1 MLLICSLTFFSLIG
15 CKGKNELTVPVNL
28 RTEYLREPIGLDTK
42 SPRFTWEYKGSEKNF
57 LASRSEIRI
66 GTSPDNLQ
74 PYTDNMTLEPHTR
87 YYWNVTVW
95 DQDGDIC
102 ETSETA
108 TFETAKFKSSD
119 WSGKWITDSHDKE
132 FEPAP
137 MFRKAFTLGKEI
149 EEARV
154 YVAAAGY
161 YDLFINGKRVGEN
174 YLYPGYTHFDKRILY
189 VTHDVTSLLKPG
201 GNAIATV
208 LGNGWHNV
216 QSKAVW
222 NFETARWRNRPR
234 ILCELRLRYT
244 DGTTEVIATDESWRT
259 ATGPYIYNNIY
270 SGDKYDATL
279 EENGWNAEGFD
290 DSKWGPVQVTEAPAP
305 LLAAQQMP
313 GIRITEELQPVSMK
327 KFSDKLYVF
336 SFEKNFAGLSRLKV
350 KGAPG
355 TRITLKHGELL
366 KTNGRLEQGN
376 IDVYYHP
383 VKPGEVFQMDVFTL
397 KGTGEEEIFM
407 PSFAYHGFQHV
418 EVESSAPV
426 VLTKESLTGLFM
438 HTAVEPVGSFSCSD
452 PLLNK
457 IWKATM
463 EAYRSNLHSIPTD
476 CPQREK
482 NGWTADAHVAIDLGL
497 LGFDA
502 ITLYEKWMNDFCDE
516 QKDNGILPCI
526 IPTSVWGYDWANGV
540 DWTSAVAIIPWEIYR
555 FYGDTTLLR
564 RMYGPIKKYV
574 SYIESISTNH
584 LTDWGL
590 GDWVPVRSKSNITLT
605 SSIYYYTD
613 VCILAKAARLF
624 GYAEDASYY
633 NTLAQKIKEAINTSF
648 LNKETGIYAEGTQT
662 ELAMPLYWGIV
673 PEEDKKKVAARLHEL
688 VEKDDYHLDVGLLG
702 SKALLSALS
711 DNGYA
716 ETAYKVASQDTYP
729 SWGYW
734 IKQGATTLHENW
746 RTDVVIDNSYNHIMF
761 GEIGA
766 WLYKGLGGIQIDEK
780 HPGFKHILLKPFF
793 PADMNELTIRYNTP
807 YGWLNI
813 NWVRQTNDCIRYTI
827 DIPAGTSATFVPF
840 TMPEPQ
846 KSITLQAGKHS
857 LELDF
862 IHQLINQR

>member
-1 MLLICSLTFFSLIG
+1 MVKKNTLLICSLAFFSLMG

-174 YLYPGYTHFDKRILY
+174 YLDPGYTHFDKRILY

-234 ILCELRLRYT
+234 MLCELRLRYT

-259 ATGPYIYNNIY
+259 ATGPYTYNNIY

-290 DSKWGPVQVTEAPAP
+290 DSKWDPVQVTEAPAP

-366 KTNGRLEQGN
+366 KTDGRLEQGN

-502 ITLYEKWMNDFCDE
+502 ITLYEKWMNDFI
-516 QKDNGILPCI
+516 DNQREAGEISGI
-526 IPTSVWGYDWANGV
+526 IPSSGWGYGEWPGPVWDA
-540 DWTSAVAIIPWEIYR
+540 AMFIIPNALYNYYMFGNDMSFVLNVRKQTPIGPR
-555 FYGDTTLLR
+555 SINNVLYGTTELLTS
-564 RMYGPIKKYV
+564 IA
-574 SYIESISTNH
+574 SEECISTQVSLNSPGDIVFS
-584 LTDWGL
+584 LVNVKNLLVDNWQFIFAILVFL
-590 GDWVPVRSKSNITLT
+590 GGGSALSFKVPGAIDIVKSIF
-605 SSIYYYTD
+605 S
-613 VCILAKAARLF
+613 AKDDYRIKH
-624 GYAEDASYY
+624 AEAEKAELEVLEKKAD
-633 NTLAQKIKEAINTSF
+633 LLQKIKDSGIN
-648 LNKETGIYAEGTQT
+648 
-662 ELAMPLYWGIV
+662 
-673 PEEDKKKVAARLHEL
+673 PESLKNPVD
-688 VEKDDYHLDVGLLG
+688 
-702 SKALLSALS
+702 ALLT
-711 DNGYA
+711 GC
-716 ETAYKVASQDTYP
+716 
-729 SWGYW
+729 
-734 IKQGATTLHENW
+734 TTLEVEPIILDDASAANVPLA
-746 RTDVVIDNSYNHIMF
+746 TEVQESPDI
-761 GEIGA
+761 E
-766 WLYKGLGGIQIDEK
+766 DE
-780 HPGFKHILLKPFF
+780 
-793 PADMNELTIRYNTP
+793 
-807 YGWLNI
+807 
-813 NWVRQTNDCIRYTI
+813 
-827 DIPAGTSATFVPF
+827 
-840 TMPEPQ
+840 
-846 KSITLQAGKHS
+846 
-857 LELDF
+857 
-862 IHQLINQR
+862 

>member
-1 MLLICSLTFFSLIG
+1 MVKKNTLLICSLAFFSLMG

-57 LASRSEIRI
+57 LASHSEIRI

-74 PYTDNMTLEPHTR
+74 LYTDNMTLEPHTR

-174 YLYPGYTHFDKRILY
+174 YLDPGYTHFDKRILY

-234 ILCELRLRYT
+234 MLCELRLRYT

-259 ATGPYIYNNIY
+259 ATGPYTYNNIY

-290 DSKWGPVQVTEAPAP
+290 DSKWDPVQVTEAPAP

-355 TRITLKHGELL
+355 TRITLKHGAE
-366 KTNGRLEQGN
+366 NRRSS
-376 IDVYYHP
+376 
-383 VKPGEVFQMDVFTL
+383 
-397 KGTGEEEIFM
+397 GTGK
-407 PSFAYHGFQHV
+407 YRCLL
-418 EVESSAPV
+418 SS
-426 VLTKESLTGLFM
+426 
-438 HTAVEPVGSFSCSD
+438 C
-452 PLLNK
+452 
-457 IWKATM
+457 
-463 EAYRSNLHSIPTD
+463 
-476 CPQREK
+476 
-482 NGWTADAHVAIDLGL
+482 
-497 LGFDA
+497 
-502 ITLYEKWMNDFCDE
+502 
-516 QKDNGILPCI
+516 
-526 IPTSVWGYDWANGV
+526 
-540 DWTSAVAIIPWEIYR
+540 
-555 FYGDTTLLR
+555 
-564 RMYGPIKKYV
+564 
-574 SYIESISTNH
+574 
-584 LTDWGL
+584 
-590 GDWVPVRSKSNITLT
+590 
-605 SSIYYYTD
+605 
-613 VCILAKAARLF
+613 
-624 GYAEDASYY
+624 
-633 NTLAQKIKEAINTSF
+633 
-648 LNKETGIYAEGTQT
+648 ETGRGFSDGCVHT
-662 ELAMPLYWGIV
+662 E
-673 PEEDKKKVAARLHEL
+673 R
-688 VEKDDYHLDVGLLG
+688 
-702 SKALLSALS
+702 
-711 DNGYA
+711 N
-716 ETAYKVASQDTYP
+716 
-729 SWGYW
+729 
-734 IKQGATTLHENW
+734 
-746 RTDVVIDNSYNHIMF
+746 R
-761 GEIGA
+761 
-766 WLYKGLGGIQIDEK
+766 
-780 HPGFKHILLKPFF
+780 
-793 PADMNELTIRYNTP
+793 
-807 YGWLNI
+807 
-813 NWVRQTNDCIRYTI
+813 
-827 DIPAGTSATFVPF
+827 
-840 TMPEPQ
+840 
-846 KSITLQAGKHS
+846 
-857 LELDF
+857 
-862 IHQLINQR
+862 

>member
-1 MLLICSLTFFSLIG
+1 MVKKNTLLICSLAFFSLMG

-174 YLYPGYTHFDKRILY
+174 YLDPGYTHFDKRILY

-234 ILCELRLRYT
+234 MLCELRLRYT
-244 DGTTEVIATDESWRT
+244 DGTTEVIATDESWHT
-259 ATGPYIYNNIY
+259 ATGPYTYNNIY

-290 DSKWGPVQVTEAPAP
+290 DSKWDPVQVTEAPAP

-366 KTNGRLEQGN
+366 KTDGRLEQGN

-502 ITLYEKWMNDFCDE
+502 ITLYEKWLADHR
-516 QKDNGILPCI
+516 DNMYENGRLHCI
-526 IPTSVWGYDWANGV
+526 IPSGGWGSDIV
-540 DWTSAVAIIPWEIYR
+540 DWTCSVTLIPWAIYE
-555 FYGDTTLLR
+555 FYGDQTCLR
-564 RMYGPIKKYV
+564 DNYTEMKR
-574 SYIESISTNH
+574 H
-584 LTDWGL
+584 TDYWLSKFPEGLVGDAGL
-590 GDWVPVRSKSNITLT
+590 GDWVPHKAVANRELSA
-605 SSIYYYTD
+605 SIYHYKNADIMSRT
-613 VCILAKAARLF
+613 AKLF
-624 GYAEDASYY
+624 GYEEEYKYYKNEAE
-633 NTLAQKIKEAINTSF
+633 KIKAAINNKY
-648 LNKETGIYAEGTQT
+648 LNKETGIYASGYQT
-662 ELAMPLYWGIV
+662 EQSMPLYWGIV
-673 PEEDKKKVAARLHEL
+673 PEELKAKVEERLSERVHMN
-688 VEKDDYHLDVGLLG
+688 KDHLDFGIMGCKTVLN
-702 SKALLSALS
+702 ALTESGHVEQAFRIV
-711 DNGYA
+711 
-716 ETAYKVASQDTYP
+716 TQQDYP
-729 SWGYW
+729 SWGNW
-734 IKQGATTLHENW
+734 LRQGATTLFENW
-746 RTDVVIDNSYNHIMF
+746 DYNGLAWGYSQNHIMY

-766 WLYKGLGGIQIDEK
+766 WFYKALAGINLDPQQ
-780 HPGFKHILLKPFF
+780 PGFKNILLKPHFVK
-793 PADMNELTIRYNTP
+793 ELTYVKASYHSP
-807 YGWLNI
+807 YGEIISAWKRVGDKVI
-813 NWVRQTNDCIRYTI
+813 YQVT
-827 DIPAGTSATFVPF
+827 IPANTTATLYLEHKDVP
-840 TMPEPQ
+840 
-846 KSITLQAGKHS
+846 KTLSSGSYEFK
-857 LELDF
+857 
-862 IHQLINQR
+862 IK

>member
-1 MLLICSLTFFSLIG
+1 MVKKNTLLICSLAFFSLMG

-174 YLYPGYTHFDKRILY
+174 YLDPGYTHFDKRILY

-234 ILCELRLRYT
+234 MLCELRLRYT
-244 DGTTEVIATDESWRT
+244 DGTTEVIATDESWHT
-259 ATGPYIYNNIY
+259 ATGPYTYNNIY

-290 DSKWGPVQVTEAPAP
+290 DSKWDPVQVTEAPAP

-366 KTNGRLEQGN
+366 KTDGRLEQGN

-502 ITLYEKWMNDFCDE
+502 ITLYEKWMNDFI
-516 QKDNGILPCI
+516 DNQREAGEISGI
-526 IPTSVWGYDWANGV
+526 IPSSGWGYGEWPV
-540 DWTSAVAIIPWEIYR
+540 D
-555 FYGDTTLLR
+555 
-564 RMYGPIKKYV
+564 
-574 SYIESISTNH
+574 TN
-584 LTDWGL
+584 
-590 GDWVPVRSKSNITLT
+590 
-605 SSIYYYTD
+605 
-613 VCILAKAARLF
+613 
-624 GYAEDASYY
+624 
-633 NTLAQKIKEAINTSF
+633 
-648 LNKETGIYAEGTQT
+648 
-662 ELAMPLYWGIV
+662 
-673 PEEDKKKVAARLHEL
+673 
-688 VEKDDYHLDVGLLG
+688 
-702 SKALLSALS
+702 
-711 DNGYA
+711 
-716 ETAYKVASQDTYP
+716 
-729 SWGYW
+729 
-734 IKQGATTLHENW
+734 
-746 RTDVVIDNSYNHIMF
+746 
-761 GEIGA
+761 
-766 WLYKGLGGIQIDEK
+766 
-780 HPGFKHILLKPFF
+780 
-793 PADMNELTIRYNTP
+793 
-807 YGWLNI
+807 
-813 NWVRQTNDCIRYTI
+813 
-827 DIPAGTSATFVPF
+827 
-840 TMPEPQ
+840 
-846 KSITLQAGKHS
+846 
-857 LELDF
+857 
-862 IHQLINQR
+862 